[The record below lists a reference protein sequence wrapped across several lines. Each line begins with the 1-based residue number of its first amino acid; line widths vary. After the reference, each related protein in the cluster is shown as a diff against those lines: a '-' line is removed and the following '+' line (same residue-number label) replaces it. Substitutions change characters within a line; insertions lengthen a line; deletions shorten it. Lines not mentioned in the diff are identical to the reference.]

1 MRLTLRT
8 LLAWLDDTLSPAE
21 VREIGKQ
28 VAESPFAKEL
38 VERVHRVTRQ
48 RRLTVPN
55 RTGPDAT
62 DPNLVASYLDNEL
75 APEEVAEFEKR
86 CLTSDVHLA
95 EVASVHQI
103 LSLIGQKAKVPTEAR
118 HRMYHLIKGRESVGP
133 KAPRASQASEP
144 EPVSEPIQPWVTP
157 EPPSRPF
164 LERFGPAAAVVLMII
179 AFCTSAWLS
188 LLPPEAPS
196 STKGAIAN
204 QPQPTRPKPAPA
216 PAPEKKGEPIA
227 AVGPAAPAPAAP
239 AKDARAEANKNEPA
253 AAEAKTDAGTTAA
266 AEPGKDAPARP
277 ELPPGVVGL
286 AEKPAGVLLR
296 HNRETRQWEQL
307 TAETQLKDQDRLLS
321 LAPFRSTL
329 VLGTARIDL
338 VGETE
343 IWVSAAPPTQAA
355 RINLVHGRVVLR
367 GTTPAAPYSVQFAK
381 KTIEITPPPGVALGL
396 ERQNQREPGAAVASE
411 PTLRFFAADGE
422 VALLADDVKEK
433 LEGPGE
439 LTFNTRGSWSDR
451 SSKPVPSWVTDTKPT
466 PYDQQ
471 VGEQFLSFFRPNRPV
486 ISNLVEA
493 ADDDQHDVLR
503 LAVAATRATG
513 EIALIVPLLDKGKND
528 KKPTDSVARRAAISA
543 LRNYLAQGPDAAREL
558 RAQLQS
564 YFGEEL
570 GQNVEKLLVGYTF
583 KEARDEAT
591 YSHLVQDLSSPEVAV
606 RQLALENLQS
616 LTGRDDLG
624 YDPDVPN
631 DKGQRPWKDLL
642 HNHEL
647 RPAAAPAVEDRVAP
661 AEKAS
666 EK

>member
-48 RRLTVPN
+48 RRLTVPS

-75 APEEVAEFEKR
+75 SPEEVAEFEKR

-118 HRMYHLIKGRESVGP
+118 HRMYHLIKGRESVAP
-133 KAPRASQASEP
+133 KAPRASQAIEP

-196 STKGAIAN
+196 NTKGMIAT
-204 QPQPTRPKPAPA
+204 QTPPTRPQPPGPAAEP
-216 PAPEKKGEPIA
+216 KKGEPIA
-227 AVGPAAPAPAAP
+227 AVIPAPTPPAA
-239 AKDARAEANKNEPA
+239 AKEPRAEPKKGE
-253 AAEAKTDAGTTAA
+253 AAEAKSENVTTTAA
-266 AEPGKDAPARP
+266 EPEKGAPARP
-277 ELPPGVVGL
+277 DLPPGVVGL

-296 HNRETRQWEQL
+296 HNRETRQWDQI

-329 VLGTARIDL
+329 VLGTARVDL

-343 IWVSAAPPTQAA
+343 VWVLAALPSQAA
-355 RINLVHGRVVLR
+355 RINLVQGRVVLH
-367 GTTPAAPYSVQFAK
+367 GTTPATPYSLQFAK
-381 KTIEITPPPGVALGL
+381 KTIEINPPPGIALGL

-411 PTLRFFAADGE
+411 PSLRCFAADGAVE
-422 VALLADDVKEK
+422 LVADDVKEK
-433 LEGPGE
+433 LDGPGE
-439 LTFNTRGSWSDR
+439 LTFSTRGAWSDR
-451 SSKPVPSWVTDTKPT
+451 KSKPVPSWVTEPKPT

-471 VGEQFLSFFRPNRPV
+471 VGEQFQRYFRPGRPV
-486 ISNLVEA
+486 VSNLVEA
-493 ADDDQHDVLR
+493 ADDDQHDVQR
-503 LAVAATRATG
+503 LAIAATRAAG
-513 EIALIVPLLDKGKND
+513 EVALIVPVLNKTES
-528 KKPTDSVARRAAISA
+528 PVARRAAIAA
-543 LRNYLAQGPDAAREL
+543 LRNYLAQGADAGREL
-558 RAQLQS
+558 RSQLQS
-564 YFGEEL
+564 FFGDEL
-570 GQNVEKLLVGYTF
+570 GQNVEKLLVGYTP
-583 KEARDEAT
+583 KEGRDEAT
-591 YSHLVQDLSSPEVAV
+591 YKHLVEQDLSSPEVAV
-606 RQLALENLQS
+606 RELALDNLQA

-631 DKGQRPWKDLL
+631 DKGLKPWKDLL
-642 HNHEL
+642 RNHEL
-647 RPAAAPAVEDRVAP
+647 RPAAAPSVEDRAAP
-661 AEKAS
+661 EEKS
-666 EK
+666 EKSEK